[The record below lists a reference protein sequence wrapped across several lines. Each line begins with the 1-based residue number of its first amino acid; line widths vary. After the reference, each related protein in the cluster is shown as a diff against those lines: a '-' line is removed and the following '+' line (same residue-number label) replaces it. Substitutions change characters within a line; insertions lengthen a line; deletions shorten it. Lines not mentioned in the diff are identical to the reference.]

1 MWRGNP
7 RKFDSGGRAA
17 VHGGIA
23 TLIPYIGAMK
33 AWGVQANLWEAV
45 NYFIDEGDN
54 SSIVDFGLHC
64 SLIASAW
71 RWRGSYSSWLGCTK
85 LI

>member
-1 MWRGNP
+1 
-7 RKFDSGGRAA
+7 
-17 VHGGIA
+17 
-23 TLIPYIGAMK
+23 MK